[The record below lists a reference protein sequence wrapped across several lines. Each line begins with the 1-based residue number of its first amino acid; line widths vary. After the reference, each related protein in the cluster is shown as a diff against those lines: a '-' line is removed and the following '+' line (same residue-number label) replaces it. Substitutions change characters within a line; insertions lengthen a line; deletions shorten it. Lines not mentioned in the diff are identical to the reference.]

1 MKYTY
6 IFFTFV
12 IIFTTAC
19 VQKAYKRTVTF
30 ILHTAH
36 VKDIKTVGIRGET
49 PLSWRK
55 DMPMTALKKDS
66 LYTITLTGETG
77 YKFTA
82 IKFTINNE
90 FELQGQENR
99 RIFFS
104 DKDTT
109 YYEATFNT
117 NN

>member
-6 IFFTFV
+6 LFFMVIFLN
-12 IIFTTAC
+12 AC

-30 ILHTAH
+30 ILHTEH
-36 VKDIKTVGIRGET
+36 INNIQTVGIRGAT

-55 DMPMTALKKDS
+55 DTPMNVVKKDS

-77 YKFTA
+77 YKFTE

-90 FELQGQENR
+90 FELQGKDNR

-109 YYEATFNT
+109 YYEATFNK
-117 NN
+117 